1 MFLISVLVFKIIYIV
16 LFMCGFINMS
26 IVVDFQVV
34 QWLRIYLPMHR
45 TWVRYLVWGD
55 STCPQGS

>member
-1 MFLISVLVFKIIYIV
+1 MFLISALVFKIIYIV

-34 QWLRIYLPMHR
+34 QWLRIYLPMQR
-45 TWVRYLVWGD
+45 TWV
-55 STCPQGS
+55 